1 MTKKTKALVSLL
13 LCIIVFIMQG
23 CASDVTAPN
32 KGENSEPIKV
42 ENEYIMEMLHTT
54 ILLMVKKK
62 KNQFTQDL
70 LLQ

>member
-1 MTKKTKALVSLL
+1 
-13 LCIIVFIMQG
+13 MQG